1 MANEI
6 IWRGTFDGRFEDRRY
21 AIEVFER
28 HNEEVRRRVPEEKLL
43 VYEVSEGWRPLCAFL
58 GVEEPD
64 KPFPRLN
71 DTAEMRSRIRK
82 IRAISIAVPAA
93 LALLGMLALLA
104 RRT

>member
-1 MANEI
+1 
-6 IWRGTFDGRFEDRRY
+6 
-21 AIEVFER
+21 
-28 HNEEVRRRVPEEKLL
+28 
-43 VYEVSEGWRPLCAFL
+43 LCEFL
-58 GVEEPD
+58 CVEEPD